1 MRSKI
6 ISKSQLPSFA
16 RRIHRSGKSIVFTN
30 GVFDILHAGHVDYL
44 ERARK
49 LGDLLVIG
57 LNTDAS
63 VKVNKGDL
71 RPIVPYRYRAK
82 LLAALSVVDFI
93 VPLER
98 KTPDR
103 LIELVRPHVLVKGA
117 QYKLSEIVGAD
128 FVRANGGKVVRM
140 RMTPGLSTSA
150 IIKKIRSSA
159 AAMRGR

>member
-6 ISKSQLPSFA
+6 ISKSQLQSFA
-16 RRIHRSGKSIVFTN
+16 RRIHRSGKRIVFTN

-49 LGDLLVIG
+49 FGDLLVIG

-63 VKVNKGDL
+63 VRVNKGDL
-71 RPIVPYRYRAK
+71 RPIIPYKERAK
-82 LLAALSVVDFI
+82 LLAALAVVDFI

-103 LIELVRPHVLVKGA
+103 LIELVRPQVLVKGA

-150 IIKKIRSSA
+150 IIKKIRSLPA
-159 AAMRGR
+159 ASSSR